1 MFFLEVQENAGCKG
15 RIGILLKPKCLM
27 ITIILMY
34 DTANNW
40 PGYAVHRPPLN
51 ISLSLPGKGKKV
63 INPWLYLCA

>member
-1 MFFLEVQENAGCKG
+1 MSFLEVQENAGLKG
-15 RIGILLKPKCLM
+15 RTGILLTPNCPI

-40 PGYAVHRPPLN
+40 PGYVVHRPPLN
-51 ISLSLPGKGKKV
+51 ISLFLPGKGKKV